1 MMKYLH
7 RSLVVALPLLALA
20 LLALPA
26 LVAAR
31 LGWLTPAPPSGLER
45 WTLAVLFYLPWTA
58 AVMVAFVWG
67 MDRLGLRWHAH
78 DRPPRT
84 KRQRRR
90 LLAAMRLEQALDEAE
105 PERPRRQPE
114 GRR

>member
-1 MMKYLH
+1 MKYL
-7 RSLVVALPLLALA
+7 RRPLVVALAALALA

-26 LVAAR
+26 LAAAR

-45 WTLAVLFYLPWTA
+45 WALAAVFYLPWTA

-67 MDRLGLRWHAH
+67 MDRLGLRWHAY

-90 LLAAMRLEQALDEAE
+90 LLAALRLEQALDEAE
-105 PERPRRQPE
+105 PARPSRRRA